1 LPDPKFLLFATVG
14 VFTGAIL
21 AAASVFN
28 AALAQ
33 RVGTLTSMVVLTLIG
48 ATAMLPI
55 LLVFP
60 SAAHFRNLPAP
71 SHWYLYL
78 GGFLGLAVLGLLILL
93 VPRIGAATTLVLIV
107 AGQLLMALL
116 LDHLGFLGT
125 PKIALNSTRLLGVL
139 FAAIG
144 AFLVAK

>member
-1 LPDPKFLLFATVG
+1 ML
-14 VFTGAIL
+14 AIQS
-21 AAASVFN
+21 AFN

-48 ATAMLPI
+48 AAAMLPF

-60 SAAHFRNLPAP
+60 SATQFRSLPGL
-71 SHWYLYL
+71 SHSYLYL
-78 GGFLGLAVLGLLILL
+78 GGFLGLAVLATLIFL
-93 VPRIGAATTLVLIV
+93 VPRIGTAAALVLIV

-116 LDHLGFLGT
+116 IDHFGFLGT
-125 PKIALNSTRLLGVL
+125 PKIELTSTRLLGAL